1 MWMIHSLDP
10 EGLTSKIEI
19 LRDWLACFG
28 SHAQSSALEE
38 RVVVPYRKYRDGLM
52 ERVLYRQPWPHAEER
67 HRELL
72 EMGDFLG
79 MLGKAIA
86 HPEGRGLIDRA
97 AVGAQPDEYGTPSR
111 LLLAARYLRAKQRK
125 VRTSELLGEGI
136 DMGRLLAPSKGCT
149 RETREWADLHLRAG
163 KGWWKWT
170 PPTLPSPVTSGK
182 EGTALSAP

>member
-1 MWMIHSLDP
+1 MIHSLEP
-10 EGLTSKIEI
+10 QGLTSKIEI

-38 RVVVPYRKYRDGLM
+38 RVVVPFRKYREGLM
-52 ERVLYRQPWPHAEER
+52 ERVLYRQPWPHAEEQ
-67 HRELL
+67 HRELWR
-72 EMGDFLG
+72 MGDFLG

-97 AVGAQPDEYGTPSR
+97 AAGAQPDEYGTPSR
-111 LLLAARYLRAKQRK
+111 LILAARYLRTKQRK
-125 VRTSELLGEGI
+125 VPTFELLGEGI

-149 RETREWADLHLRAG
+149 PEVREWADLHIRAG

-182 EGTALSAP
+182 EGTAVSAP